1 MPTER
6 RDTTAHAPTG
16 NAQPA
21 VSRRRTTPS
30 PSSLVILLNSRSLSV
45 ITTTTT
51 ISDSNSNASQL
62 LQHPEQR
69 QPSGRKWP

>member
-45 ITTTTT
+45 ITTT
-51 ISDSNSNASQL
+51 ISDSNRNASQL